1 MTRHRLN
8 CFLSIECHS
17 ILIASVHS
25 EGRPHTETESVKLGD
40 EVHGLQNL
48 LGASKA
54 RLIGGFIT
62 VCVTGWLTVSLTTV
76 SSLHKS
82 KAEDLAEIQH
92 IKYGLLD
99 ATNWVSVATEMADTV
114 LERLS
119 KRSRGPSQT

>member
-1 MTRHRLN
+1 M
-8 CFLSIECHS
+8 
-17 ILIASVHS
+17 
-25 EGRPHTETESVKLGD
+25 
-40 EVHGLQNL
+40 

-54 RLIGGFIT
+54 RLIGGLIT
-62 VCVTGWLTVSLTTV
+62 VCVTAWLTISLTTV

-119 KRSRGPSQT
+119 KDPEALAKLEPIALTIVDAIQR